1 MGYAFSF
8 DPPTEEGY
16 LSTPCAF
23 NGHQMNYVRLIMIE
37 AGVLTGDGY
46 EQALATPGLEVTEET
61 LPTRR
66 FLYNEGHTTAVEAA
80 FIARR
85 LRAALQAGVVAELL
99 SFFDDHP
106 GKDEVTAWVEEF
118 AAFNELAA
126 QKSGY
131 YSC

>member
-8 DPPTEEGY
+8 DPPTDEGY

-23 NGHQMNYVRLIMIE
+23 NGDQMNYVRLIMID
-37 AGVLTGDGY
+37 AGVLTGDGFKS
-46 EQALATPGLEVTEET
+46 ALETPGLEVTEET

-66 FLYNEGHTTAVEAA
+66 FLYNEGHTTAAEAA

-85 LRAALQAGVVAELL
+85 LRAALDADVVSELL
-99 SFFDDHP
+99 SFLDDHP
-106 GKDEVTAWVEEF
+106 GEDEVTEWVEQF
-118 AAFNELAA
+118 AAFNEQAA
-126 QKSGY
+126 DRNGY